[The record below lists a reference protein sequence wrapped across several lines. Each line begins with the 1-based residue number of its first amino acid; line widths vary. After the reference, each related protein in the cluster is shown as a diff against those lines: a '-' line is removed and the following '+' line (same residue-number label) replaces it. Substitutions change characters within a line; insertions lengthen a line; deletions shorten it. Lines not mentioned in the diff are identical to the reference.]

1 MRAVWLRCAL
11 GTVVMLLLSSLL
23 SCSHERKLVSIEI
36 HPAAATFL
44 TPNPGGQVIFTAL
57 GTYIHPPDTRDITD
71 KVTWKTDIPQLI
83 QVTGGVVSPTGTGC
97 GIADISASFDDG
109 GNLVTGFA
117 TVTVNDS
124 TNSICPGGST
134 AKAVVTVAPLGAGS
148 ITSVPAGINCPT
160 STCGAQFTVG
170 DTVVLTATP
179 DTGHTFTSWKDCP
192 TATSNTCSLE
202 VTEGSTT
209 VTATFN

>member
-1 MRAVWLRCAL
+1 MKVVWLRCAL
-11 GTVVMLLLSSLL
+11 GVALVTLATLM

-36 HPAAATFL
+36 HPAATTFL

-83 QVTGGVVSPTGTGC
+83 QVTGGVVSPTGVGC

-109 GNLVTGFA
+109 GNLGTGFA
-117 TVTVNDS
+117 TVTVNDPTDS
-124 TNSICPGGST
+124 VCPGGNT
-134 AKAVVTVAPLGAGS
+134 AKAVVTVSLAGAGS
-148 ITSVPAGINCPT
+148 VTSVPGGINCPAT
-160 STCGAQFTVG
+160 ACGAQFNVG
-170 DTVVLTATP
+170 DTIVLTATP
-179 DTGHTFTSWKDCP
+179 DTGHTFTSWTDCP
-192 TATSNTCSLE
+192 TATSNTCSIE
-202 VTEGSTT
+202 VTEGSTN